1 MLTLTSRSFNISASK
16 TLTIIDTMVCSKT
29 PYTAFFAQYCY
40 INWVSL
46 KTLHNGNNDWC
57 VTAPKQSAVLM
68 TTHVCR
74 HERYELPK
82 RKMRTV
88 AKKRHGGEVPV
99 LFFNELWEG
108 IFLVRVYG
116 IQATTGGSASS
127 TSMTAAVLVAMI
139 CTHMLL
145 CVALSMHSPHH
156 KHRKSAHSVRSETT
170 LLFENW
176 KLKKNEN

>member
-1 MLTLTSRSFNISASK
+1 
-16 TLTIIDTMVCSKT
+16 
-29 PYTAFFAQYCY
+29 
-40 INWVSL
+40 
-46 KTLHNGNNDWC
+46 
-57 VTAPKQSAVLM
+57 M
-68 TTHVCR
+68 TTHVCC

-99 LFFNELWEG
+99 LFLMNCERVF
-108 IFLVRVYG
+108 FLVRVYG

-145 CVALSMHSPHH
+145 CVA
-156 KHRKSAHSVRSETT
+156 
-170 LLFENW
+170 
-176 KLKKNEN
+176 